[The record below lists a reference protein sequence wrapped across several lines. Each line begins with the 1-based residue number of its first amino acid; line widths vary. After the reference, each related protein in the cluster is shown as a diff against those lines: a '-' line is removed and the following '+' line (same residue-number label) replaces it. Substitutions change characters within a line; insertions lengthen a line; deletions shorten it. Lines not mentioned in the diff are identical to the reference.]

1 MKDYIKI
8 GIDKKLI
15 DIIDDGKKILYT
27 HQNKKY
33 NYISGEEPSYLA
45 SYITKSIRIIH
56 HIDPF

>member
-33 NYISGEEPSYLA
+33 
-45 SYITKSIRIIH
+45 IIKTLKNKLELL
-56 HIDPF
+56 IILNL